1 MVKHLPGMCE
11 TLSSVPSTGK
21 KGKKRRR
28 KGEKEE
34 EGREKDMSIF
44 DNGSVCKLL
53 TTQP

>member
-1 MVKHLPGMCE
+1 MHLPGMHE
-11 TLSSVPSTGK
+11 TLSSVPSIRK

-28 KGEKEE
+28 EGEKEE
-34 EGREKDMSIF
+34 EGREKRLKSFF